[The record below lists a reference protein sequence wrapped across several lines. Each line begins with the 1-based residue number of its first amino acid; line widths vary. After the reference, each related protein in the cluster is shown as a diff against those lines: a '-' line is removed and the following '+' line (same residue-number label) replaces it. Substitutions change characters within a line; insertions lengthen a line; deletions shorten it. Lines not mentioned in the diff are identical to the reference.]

1 MGQACA
7 VGYENRFENDLK
19 CGQAKNDA
27 KTLRVDTHAFE
38 NGEKK
43 LRTDTCKQSLRCPSH
58 HCAEIGY
65 SYGGKCQPYREMR

>member
-7 VGYENRFENDLK
+7 VGYENRFRFEVWTS
-19 CGQAKNDA
+19 QNDA

-58 HCAEIGY
+58 HCAEVGY